1 MPNPDRHTHR
11 GSAYVLVLACASI
24 IAVVGVA
31 GVLAARALRASL
43 VAHTSAAGSRVAAQ
57 SALETTL
64 VGAVN
69 TTAWRTSAAGG
80 AYAANP
86 TGMPRLSVTAT
97 DPVDSILD
105 NALGD
110 PVVLTSTANATTA
123 LQRATLR
130 LSPVSARATCTQY
143 SICAQGDITFDGT
156 QILTRSGIHSNG
168 KISAIGG
175 AVVGANVSAVGT
187 ILGLTFQGTLA
198 PLSPAVS
205 IPGDSAIAPYTAI
218 GTKIMYSAISGASID
233 KQLISPVTNPYGA
246 TTNADGI
253 YVIDCTNRPLEIKN
267 SRILGTLVIINCT
280 LLTLDKSICWE
291 PARQDLPALVATCS
305 IELKVDAASFTES
318 SVSRNMNPP
327 DAPYRGLTNATQ
339 TETIAS
345 VLSGLYFTTGNVL
358 FSSGKPTFEGRL
370 IAGGTVTIKS
380 STVRIRENIAELQIP
395 GFQQFGA
402 FSIAPATLRRAV
414 D

>member
-1 MPNPDRHTHR
+1 MPSPERHTHR

-64 VGAVN
+64 AGASN

-86 TGMPRLSVTAT
+86 NGMPRLTVAAT
-97 DPVDSILD
+97 DPVDLILD
-105 NALGD
+105 NELGD

-130 LSPVSARATCTQY
+130 LSPVSARAACTQY
-143 SICAQGDITFDGT
+143 SMCAQGDITFDGT

-168 KISAIGG
+168 NISAIGG

-198 PLSPAVS
+198 PLSPKVP
-205 IPGDSAIAPYTAI
+205 IPNDSALASYIAT
-218 GTKIMYSAISGASID
+218 GTKITYSAISGASID
-233 KQLISPVTNPYGA
+233 RMLISPVTNPYGA

-291 PARQDLPALVATCS
+291 PARQDLPALVANCP
-305 IELKVDAASFTES
+305 IEIKMDAKSFTES
-318 SVSRNMNPP
+318 SVARNMNPP
-327 DAPYRGLTNATQ
+327 GVPYRGLTNSTQ

-345 VLSGLYFTTGNVL
+345 VLSGVYFTTGNVL
-358 FSSGKPTFEGRL
+358 FSSGNPTLEGRL

-380 STVRIRENIAELQIP
+380 STVRFRENIAELQIP

-402 FSIAPATLRRAV
+402 FTIAPATLRRAV